1 MIAMNALPTCSEF
14 VVETINMPYGSFV
27 LTVSTSAISQAQAII
42 DRLKANMPCFINFK
56 FEEINGSF
64 KYLEA
69 TILLIPYSNT
79 SNIIICYG
87 FFVGAENSAGIPV
100 LLGVSGFVS
109 NESRLS
115 LSIESPN

>member
-14 VVETINMPYGSFV
+14 VVETINMPYGSFE
-27 LTVSTSAISQAQAII
+27 LSVSTSTTSQAQAII

-56 FEEINGSF
+56 FEEINASF

-69 TILLIPYSNT
+69 TVLLIPYSNI

-87 FFVGAENSAGIPV
+87 FFVGVQNSAGYPV
-100 LLGVSGFVS
+100 LLGVSGFIS
-109 NESRLS
+109 NESLVS